1 MTSPRTVT
9 VAPVESHAVG
19 SRAGVG
25 DNGHRLAALSLRRP
39 GGRWLALLGL
49 FALVA
54 VSVELAWWNR
64 LDHSL
69 SDWAVSQRGTPPWNA
84 AKVVF
89 DVADPVIALP
99 ITLALGLLVA
109 WRRHRWGIAREAAI
123 RVGLVV
129 ASVLLLKPLL
139 AVPGPTR
146 NALGDHGGAFP
157 SGHTT
162 STVVCVA
169 LLLAWVG
176 WPRWVTGRIA
186 VIAVAVTIV
195 GGSVIYLSYHHVSD
209 VVGGVVLGLLI
220 ATLPLP
226 VLRRRREA
234 E

>member
-1 MTSPRTVT
+1 M
-9 VAPVESHAVG
+9 
-19 SRAGVG
+19 
-25 DNGHRLAALSLRRP
+25 
-39 GGRWLALLGL
+39 LGL

-54 VSVELAWWNR
+54 LSVELAWWSR
-64 LDHSL
+64 LDHFVN
-69 SDWAVSQRGTPPWNA
+69 DWAAARRVTLLWNA

-89 DVADPVIALP
+89 DVATPEIALP
-99 ITLALGLLVA
+99 ITLALGLLAA
-109 WRRHRWGIAREAAI
+109 WRRHRWGIAGEAAI

-129 ASVLLLKPLL
+129 ASVLLLKPML

-146 NALGDHGGAFP
+146 NPLGDHGGAFP

-169 LLLAWVG
+169 LLLAWVS
-176 WPRWVTGRIA
+176 WPRSVTGR
-186 VIAVAVTIV
+186 VAVNAVVVAIV
-195 GGSVIYLSYHHVSD
+195 AVSVIYLNFHFISD

-226 VLRRRREA
+226 VFRRRGEA

>member
-1 MTSPRTVT
+1 M
-9 VAPVESHAVG
+9 
-19 SRAGVG
+19 
-25 DNGHRLAALSLRRP
+25 
-39 GGRWLALLGL
+39 LGL
-49 FALVA
+49 FALIA
-54 VSVELAWWNR
+54 LSVELAWWSR
-64 LDHSL
+64 IDQSL
-69 SDWAVSQRGTPPWNA
+69 NDWAASRRVTLLWNP

-89 DVADPVIALP
+89 DVATPEIALP
-99 ITLALGLLVA
+99 ITLALGSLA
-109 WRRHRWGIAREAAI
+109 SWRRHRWGIAGEAAI

-146 NALGDHGGAFP
+146 NSLGDHGGAFP

-176 WPRWVTGRIA
+176 WPRWVTGR
-186 VIAVAVTIV
+186 VAVNAAVVAIV
-195 GGSVIYLSYHHVSD
+195 GGSVIYIHYHYFSD
-209 VVGGVVLGLLI
+209 VIGGVVLGLLI

-226 VLRRRREA
+226 VFRRRGEA